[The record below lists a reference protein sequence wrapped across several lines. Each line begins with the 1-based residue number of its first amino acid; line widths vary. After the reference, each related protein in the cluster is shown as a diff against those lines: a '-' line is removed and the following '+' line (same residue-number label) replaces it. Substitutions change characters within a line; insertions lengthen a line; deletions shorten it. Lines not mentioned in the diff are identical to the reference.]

1 MDKARVGV
9 FLKDLR
15 EKSGKK
21 QSQIALELTDYG
33 IDVSD
38 KTVAKWEK
46 GNFPDID
53 KLDILA
59 DYYGVSPAEIL
70 DGERYIDP
78 DFAAEYFTINDKWLQ
93 EYPVD
98 ELYKIRIEQEKRI
111 KRRVKALF
119 LMLIKSKSL
128 SKMEN
133 DELNFLLV
141 NFYSASKYAEG
152 IVGAIKKADANKQ
165 VKILRS
171 RIYAEILTMHECSED
186 EIYWEICK
194 YFNYKQRVTFEN
206 TLCDYEDN
214 INVTE
219 EIINELDDWE
229 KDILLAQIQ
238 TTNVNHRYGR
248 QSKRCYFQHFKKDYD
263 EEKITKDGIRLLIRC
278 GARINQSL
286 LGYKEH
292 KKETWDILNRMES
305 IIKYEDPNNDIGE
318 KILVCKINPDDGLLD
333 FYWIDNVLKN
343 RLLDLYYAVNVS
355 RREKVS
361 LDKLYDL
368 FIGNESIPDELLIP
382 KIESSI
388 KDGMSDKEIIWL
400 AEDLCPY
407 EIETWNKA
415 KKREGAIVEKQKE
428 VTELER
434 LWENGERTIICE
446 KDVWIGEKQN
456 VLTENDIIKRLSQMT
471 YEQYKGSRDEKLTS
485 ELLDDIDKMSLAE
498 IRQKYFPIE
507 VRYGQE

>member
-1 MDKARVGV
+1 
-9 FLKDLR
+9 
-15 EKSGKK
+15 
-21 QSQIALELTDYG
+21 
-33 IDVSD
+33 
-38 KTVAKWEK
+38 
-46 GNFPDID
+46 
-53 KLDILA
+53 
-59 DYYGVSPAEIL
+59 
-70 DGERYIDP
+70 
-78 DFAAEYFTINDKWLQ
+78 
-93 EYPVD
+93 
-98 ELYKIRIEQEKRI
+98 
-111 KRRVKALF
+111 
-119 LMLIKSKSL
+119 
-128 SKMEN
+128 
-133 DELNFLLV
+133 
-141 NFYSASKYAEG
+141 
-152 IVGAIKKADANKQ
+152 
-165 VKILRS
+165 
-171 RIYAEILTMHECSED
+171 
-186 EIYWEICK
+186 
-194 YFNYKQRVTFEN
+194 
-206 TLCDYEDN
+206 
-214 INVTE
+214 
-219 EIINELDDWE
+219 
-229 KDILLAQIQ
+229 
-238 TTNVNHRYGR
+238 
-248 QSKRCYFQHFKKDYD
+248 
-263 EEKITKDGIRLLIRC
+263 
-278 GARINQSL
+278 
-286 LGYKEH
+286 
-292 KKETWDILNRMES
+292 MES

>member
-70 DGERYIDP
+70 DGERYIDR

-219 EIINELDDWE
+219 EIINE
-229 KDILLAQIQ
+229 
-238 TTNVNHRYGR
+238 
-248 QSKRCYFQHFKKDYD
+248 
-263 EEKITKDGIRLLIRC
+263 
-278 GARINQSL
+278 
-286 LGYKEH
+286 
-292 KKETWDILNRMES
+292 
-305 IIKYEDPNNDIGE
+305 
-318 KILVCKINPDDGLLD
+318 
-333 FYWIDNVLKN
+333 
-343 RLLDLYYAVNVS
+343 
-355 RREKVS
+355 
-361 LDKLYDL
+361 
-368 FIGNESIPDELLIP
+368 
-382 KIESSI
+382 
-388 KDGMSDKEIIWL
+388 
-400 AEDLCPY
+400 
-407 EIETWNKA
+407 
-415 KKREGAIVEKQKE
+415 
-428 VTELER
+428 
-434 LWENGERTIICE
+434 
-446 KDVWIGEKQN
+446 
-456 VLTENDIIKRLSQMT
+456 
-471 YEQYKGSRDEKLTS
+471 
-485 ELLDDIDKMSLAE
+485 
-498 IRQKYFPIE
+498 
-507 VRYGQE
+507 